1 MRFQRKFIPY
11 PHGIVYDFEAL
22 LKERNLGLTSDL
34 VIDCSHISISVTI
47 NDSLTK
53 DPIFIENS
61 DPETLIK
68 AFMEEVTHR
77 QKIISEE
84 V

>member
-1 MRFQRKFIPY
+1 M
-11 PHGIVYDFEAL
+11 
-22 LKERNLGLTSDL
+22 
-34 VIDCSHISISVTI
+34 IDCSHISISVTI
-47 NDSLTK
+47 NDNLTK

-68 AFMEEVTHR
+68 ALMEELTHR

-84 V
+84 VWKMYPMVDEESLPKRVLET